1 MKRFTDKKYGEYS
14 VHWIMQTGIDVKCP
28 NCNKRGIV
36 TRQDGIYQFVCT
48 CCNKSMKTERFHHE
62 YDVEN
67 YKLTTLCD
75 YYYIYRNDAHRSLSD
90 CYATFKLFMELLNEK
105 DLI

>member
-1 MKRFTDKKYGEYS
+1 MVIVIGMFSEERNKFMKRFTDKKYGEYS

-48 CCNKSMKTERFHHE
+48 CCNKSMKLEMSQHNILIDFEKTEIF
-62 YDVEN
+62 
-67 YKLTTLCD
+67 
-75 YYYIYRNDAHRSLSD
+75 
-90 CYATFKLFMELLNEK
+90 
-105 DLI
+105 